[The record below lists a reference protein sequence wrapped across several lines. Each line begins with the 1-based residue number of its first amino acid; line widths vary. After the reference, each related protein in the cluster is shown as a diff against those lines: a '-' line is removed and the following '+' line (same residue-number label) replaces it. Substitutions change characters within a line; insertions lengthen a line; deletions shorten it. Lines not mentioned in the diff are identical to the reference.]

1 MPSGRPFHPARA
13 HLARSAASKPTCR
26 RRSPHLACPPC
37 RAELSK
43 LSEQHGADYVVTEAD
58 IKAAT
63 AAAMAAALGGGR

>member
-1 MPSGRPFHPARA
+1 MPSGPPFHPARA
-13 HLARSAASKPTCR
+13 KLACPAASKPTC
-26 RRSPHLACPPC
+26 PIQPC